1 MSFIENKEKKNNVTE
16 FILLGF
22 TQSPEIQRTFF
33 VIFLLSY
40 LVTVMGNLLIIIA
53 IKASQTL
60 GTPMYFFLAY
70 LSFIDTCYTSCVAP
84 KMIIDLLQEK
94 KTISFNGCMSQLFA
108 EHLFACAEIIL
119 LMAMAYDR
127 YMAICKP
134 LHYTAIVSQR
144 VCNLLVGVAW
154 TGGFLHATIQIL
166 FMVQLPFCG
175 PNVIDHFICDLF
187 PLLKL
192 ACTDTQV
199 RGLLVMANSGAMCT
213 LSFLLLVFSY
223 VVIWRSLRTQSS
235 AGRRKAL
242 STCVS
247 HIVVVVLFFFPC
259 IFMYMRPVCTLPVD
273 KMVAIFYTLVTP
285 MLNPVIYT
293 VRNVEVKNA
302 MKKLWSR
309 KVK

>member
-1 MSFIENKEKKNNVTE
+1 MEKKNNVTE
-16 FILLGF
+16 FVLLGF

-40 LVTVMGNLLIIIA
+40 LVTVMGNLLIVIA
-53 IKASQTL
+53 IKASKTL

-84 KMIIDLLQEK
+84 KMITDLLQER

-108 EHLFACAEIIL
+108 EHLFAGAEIIL
-119 LMAMAYDR
+119 LMVMAYDR
-127 YMAICKP
+127 YVAICKP
-134 LHYTAIVSQR
+134 LHYMAIMSQR
-144 VCNLLVGVAW
+144 MCGLLVGTAW
-154 TGGFLHATIQIL
+154 MGGFFHASIQVL
-166 FMVQLPFCG
+166 FTVQLPFCG

-187 PLLKL
+187 PLLRL

-199 RGLLVMANSGAMCT
+199 RGLLVVANSGAMCT

-223 VVIWRSLRTQSS
+223 VIIWSSLRTHSS

-247 HIVVVVLFFFPC
+247 HIVVVILFFFPC
-259 IFMYMRPVCTLPVD
+259 IFMYMRPVYTLPMD
-273 KMVAIFYTLVTP
+273 KSVAIFYTIVTP

-293 VRNVEVKNA
+293 VRNAEVKNA